1 MKNLTIKEF
10 AELTA
15 SKSAVP
21 GGGSVSALCGGL
33 AAALT
38 EMVANL
44 TIGNK
49 KYPEAEL
56 HLSYVPEKAASLRME
71 LLDYIKKDSDAY
83 MLVMNAYKL
92 PKGTK
97 ENIEARADAI
107 QKSLKTAAAVPM
119 EIASL
124 AYEVLR
130 LSKVVVEHGNK
141 NAVTDGMVSAM
152 FARSSALGALMNVRI
167 NLGFIKDADFI
178 TNMTEKADS
187 LQDKCIA
194 EEKSILS
201 SVKL

>member
-49 KYPEAEL
+49 KYPKAEL
-56 HLSYVPEKAASLRME
+56 HLCDVPEKAARIRME
-71 LLDYIKKDSDAY
+71 LLEHIKKDSDAY
-83 MLVMNAYKL
+83 MQVMNAYKL

-97 ENIEARADAI
+97 EKKDARADAI
-107 QKSLKTAAAVPM
+107 QESLKTAATVPM

-124 AYEVLR
+124 AYEVLK

-141 NAVTDGMVSAM
+141 NAVTDGMVSALL
-152 FARSSALGALMNVRI
+152 ARSSALGALMNVKI
-167 NLGFIKDADFI
+167 NLGLIKDHDFVA
-178 TNMTEKADS
+178 NMIEKADS
-187 LQDKCIA
+187 LQDKCNA
-194 EEKSILS
+194 EEKNILNG
-201 SVKL
+201 VKL

>member
-10 AELTA
+10 SELTA

-38 EMVANL
+38 GMVANL

-56 HLSYVPEKAASLRME
+56 HLSGVTDKAARLRME
-71 LLDYIKKDSDAY
+71 LLDYIKKDNDAY
-83 MLVMNAYKL
+83 MQVMNAYKL

-97 ENIEARADAI
+97 EKKEARAKVI

-119 EIASL
+119 EIALL
-124 AYEVLR
+124 AYEVLE
-130 LSKVVVEHGNK
+130 LSKVVVEHGNR

-167 NLGFIKDADFI
+167 NLGLIKDTDYVASMI
-178 TNMTEKADS
+178 EKADS

-194 EEKSILS
+194 GEKSILKG
-201 SVKL
+201 VKL